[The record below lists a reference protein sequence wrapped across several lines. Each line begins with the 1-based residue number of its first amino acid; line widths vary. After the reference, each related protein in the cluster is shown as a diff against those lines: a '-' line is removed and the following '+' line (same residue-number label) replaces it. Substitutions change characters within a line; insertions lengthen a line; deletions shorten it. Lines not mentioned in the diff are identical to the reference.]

1 MAVDENVR
9 NHPKWDRLA
18 ALVHELAFLDG
29 GDDAAFTLASG
40 RQSRWFFDTKPVMM
54 HPEAGSILGSMLNMR
69 INELGAHFVGGL
81 ELGAVPLTALVIGSS
96 EASPHLRGFMV
107 RKNPKGRGGRKTNNP
122 AGIEGASLQHGGP
135 VVIVEDV
142 TTTGG
147 SSIKAV
153 ERIHADT
160 NCTVVAVI
168 SILDREEG
176 AEDAFN
182 EAGLHFESLLTRSDI
197 VDL

>member
-1 MAVDENVR
+1 
-9 NHPKWDRLA
+9 
-18 ALVHELAFLDG
+18 
-29 GDDAAFTLASG
+29 
-40 RQSRWFFDTKPVMM
+40 
-54 HPEAGSILGSMLNMR
+54 
-69 INELGAHFVGGL
+69 L
-81 ELGAVPLTALVIGSS
+81 E
-96 EASPHLRGFMV
+96 
-107 RKNPKGRGGRKTNNP
+107 K
-122 AGIEGASLQHGGP
+122 GGP

-160 NCTVVAVI
+160 SCNVVAVI

-176 AEDAFN
+176 AEAAFN
-182 EAGLHFESLLTRSDI
+182 EAGLRFESLLTRSDI